1 MSRYLGKGTMYLCS
15 AIDLFGNVDTRSTN
29 PLSGTAETC
38 TVRGWR
44 TAKVTR
50 LYNSMGSW
58 ACLLWVWINI
68 SVQQLKFKCRL
79 PALTA
84 VHPLLLLICFL
95 FCFWFEGRRVVLD
108 STFWKVKGLCG
119 SFGKRD
125 VLREEQEWWKEWQ
138 GKRMKDERR
147 MGTMKGQ
154 GPGKQKGIKSL
165 TCNREWKQGKKRKGR
180 QKLGDVQWCI
190 R

>member
-95 FCFWFEGRRVVLD
+95 FCFWFEGGWCWILIFGKLRVCVVLLGKEMC
-108 STFWKVKGLCG
+108 WGKNRNGGRNGKEKGW
-119 SFGKRD
+119 RM
-125 VLREEQEWWKEWQ
+125 REEWGWWKD
-138 GKRMKDERR
+138 KDL
-147 MGTMKGQ
+147 G
-154 GPGKQKGIKSL
+154 S
-165 TCNREWKQGKKRKGR
+165 RKE
-180 QKLGDVQWCI
+180 
-190 R
+190 